1 MASILIALTLV
12 LLAAA
17 LTAVIFKAQTF
28 RASEGR
34 RSWTGVLGYV
44 LPLGLV
50 IFAVYLIIVGG

>member
-1 MASILIALTLV
+1 MASILIALTLI

-17 LTAVIFKAQTF
+17 FTAVIIKAQTV

-34 RSWTGVLGYV
+34 QSWIGVLGYV